1 MESFQL
7 KNLNPAQLFQLLF
20 LTVLELAERF
30 QINLRGRPRV
40 FMREEPDEENPPEA
54 VQPPPVPA
62 HGPVRARRC
71 QSACR
76 FCVQGCDRTQ
86 RLRRMLQ
93 EEQLNCQSVL
103 CTWLLS
109 MFAWGHFSVQRVQKI
124 SALVMKDLKSAETS
138 ETIWNDLETLS
149 KLGTEGLYANKM
161 HTELMGK
168 CKGLSNLPTFV
179 ISRAQAMDVLCD
191 RDESPW
197 FRVLSGMVHKFY
209 NGCPWQ
215 RKEDHSAG
223 FHERSRF
230 QWGSWEIKTMN
241 GLVVPRWDL
250 WMSNRGK
257 ARDFFE
263 SWLHVQMRGSPGSD
277 LTYQVL
283 VFLDRLFMAGLKLYG
298 EDHRDVFENPEDFFV
313 RMLRHEGY
321 RVEDQKI
328 WLVDES
334 SGWWEEKKPCGLN
347 LKEAFDLL
355 HDVKLKD
362 IMQQWVEPSAW
373 PRGAALAEATWS
385 GRHRPGFGDF
395 QRRLELLQ
403 PELRRMQVNF
413 RDADGQQALSTAKAI
428 EVHRAA
434 WPFSIWGPL
443 MASYASLAWLCFF
456 ARGDKKERKE
466 LKDLM
471 WLDLHEAL
479 LAHVRQGCGA
489 TLRGIIFSLD
499 QLAVKNFGHQKLVA
513 AELKTLGLD
522 IAVHYLDDG
531 LLAGDLGAV
540 SAALRLVQQRAA
552 HLGLDLNLAK
562 CEAVALHPQA
572 VPTLHGALPDALPRH
587 ADGTCKVSQ
596 NFEFLGAAVGDAAFM
611 QSHTKERAAKAGDL
625 LDAIGVPEDPQVAL
639 RLLRACG
646 GFTRMVHSMRCTPPT
661 AHRLALNMFDG
672 MVRRCFG
679 DFSGIHPSDGQ
690 WDQATRGLNFAG
702 LGLRATSL
710 HAAGAYIASV
720 GASLEACVDI
730 DSAFSATAV
739 KAAAG
744 LQEGVA
750 GLNHSTLGARS
761 IGRHEPPCRDVHV
774 VFKWAD
780 RAGLRPEK
788 EPTRLLLPQ
797 CPDDTS
803 AACRRPADVYIPAMA
818 GGPVALDVAVTAPQ
832 RQETIAQAALIA
844 GAAAAAYAAHK
855 AQHLQTAED
864 CRRQGVTFTPM
875 VVEAT
880 GTWDLAAAK
889 VLKHMAQAAAARSSN
904 PGDSYSLLLQELCVV
919 VRSWRARVV
928 LRRRCEA
935 PPSG

>member
-54 VQPPPVPA
+54 VQPAPVPA

-71 QSACR
+71 ESACR
-76 FCVQGCDRTQ
+76 FCAQGCDRTKPYHKHHACQGHAHLRQ

-168 CKGLSNLPTFV
+168 CKGLSNLPEPYPVDIQYAPPLGMQKQTFV

-263 SWLHVQMRGSPGSD
+263 SWLHVQMRDSPGSD

-362 IMQQWVEPSAW
+362 IMQQWVEPNAPS
-373 PRGAALAEATWS
+373 
-385 GRHRPGFGDF
+385 
-395 QRRLELLQ
+395 LQ
-403 PELRRMQVNF
+403 WQ
-413 RDADGQQALSTAKAI
+413 
-428 EVHRAA
+428 
-434 WPFSIWGPL
+434 
-443 MASYASLAWLCFF
+443 
-456 ARGDKKERKE
+456 
-466 LKDLM
+466 
-471 WLDLHEAL
+471 
-479 LAHVRQGCGA
+479 
-489 TLRGIIFSLD
+489 
-499 QLAVKNFGHQKLVA
+499 
-513 AELKTLGLD
+513 
-522 IAVHYLDDG
+522 
-531 LLAGDLGAV
+531 
-540 SAALRLVQQRAA
+540 
-552 HLGLDLNLAK
+552 
-562 CEAVALHPQA
+562 
-572 VPTLHGALPDALPRH
+572 
-587 ADGTCKVSQ
+587 
-596 NFEFLGAAVGDAAFM
+596 
-611 QSHTKERAAKAGDL
+611 
-625 LDAIGVPEDPQVAL
+625 
-639 RLLRACG
+639 
-646 GFTRMVHSMRCTPPT
+646 
-661 AHRLALNMFDG
+661 
-672 MVRRCFG
+672 
-679 DFSGIHPSDGQ
+679 
-690 WDQATRGLNFAG
+690 
-702 LGLRATSL
+702 
-710 HAAGAYIASV
+710 
-720 GASLEACVDI
+720 
-730 DSAFSATAV
+730 
-739 KAAAG
+739 
-744 LQEGVA
+744 
-750 GLNHSTLGARS
+750 
-761 IGRHEPPCRDVHV
+761 
-774 VFKWAD
+774 
-780 RAGLRPEK
+780 
-788 EPTRLLLPQ
+788 
-797 CPDDTS
+797 
-803 AACRRPADVYIPAMA
+803 
-818 GGPVALDVAVTAPQ
+818 
-832 RQETIAQAALIA
+832 
-844 GAAAAAYAAHK
+844 
-855 AQHLQTAED
+855 
-864 CRRQGVTFTPM
+864 
-875 VVEAT
+875 
-880 GTWDLAAAK
+880 
-889 VLKHMAQAAAARSSN
+889 
-904 PGDSYSLLLQELCVV
+904 
-919 VRSWRARVV
+919 
-928 LRRRCEA
+928 
-935 PPSG
+935 